1 MSHPVLLVEKSAG
14 IATLTLN
21 RPQAK
26 NALSHELRTALS
38 EAVERLEADPE
49 VRVLILTGAGD
60 AFCAGLDLKELGG
73 KASLLGGPER
83 QIRERDPARALGR
96 FSGPI
101 IGAIN
106 GPAITGGFELALA
119 CDLLIASRRAR
130 FADTH
135 VRVGVLPGWG
145 LSQKLSRV
153 IGIYRAKELS
163 LTGNFLDAEQ
173 AYAWGLVNRVVAPD
187 LLMPTCRALAE
198 DMCSTVPETLRA
210 YKRLIDE
217 GYAQS
222 LGEGLETERRISA
235 EENVRVTAADVEARR
250 EGIRHRGQAQ
260 VKA

>member
-1 MSHPVLLVEKSAG
+1 MSDPVLLVEKSAA

-26 NALSHELRTALS
+26 NALSHELRTALA
-38 EAVERLEADPE
+38 EAVEQLEDDPE
-49 VRVLILTGAGD
+49 VRVLIVTGAGD

-83 QIRERDPARALGR
+83 QIRTRDPARALAR

-119 CDLLIASRRAR
+119 CDVLIASGRAR

-173 AYAWGLVNRVVAPD
+173 ACAWGLVNRVVAPD
-187 LLMPTCRALAE
+187 LLMATCRRLAE
-198 DMCSTVPETLRA
+198 DMCSAVPETLLA
-210 YKRLIDE
+210 YKRMIDE

-222 LGEGLETERRISA
+222 LSEALETERRISA
-235 EENVRVTAADVEARR
+235 EENARVTAADVEARR
-250 EGIRHRGQAQ
+250 EGIRQRGQAQ
-260 VKA
+260 SKR